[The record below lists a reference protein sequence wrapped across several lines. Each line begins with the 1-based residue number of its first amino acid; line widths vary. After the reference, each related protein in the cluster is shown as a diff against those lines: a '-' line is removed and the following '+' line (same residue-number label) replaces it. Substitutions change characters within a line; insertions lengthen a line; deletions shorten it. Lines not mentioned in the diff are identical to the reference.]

1 LTILTA
7 NDEKKAIEETK
18 KGRYKAALLIP
29 EDYSKKVAIKAGPE
43 VGLFLDN
50 TDGISTET
58 IRNIVQGALQATQS
72 DYVPVREKKGEVLLR
87 DINLYRKVD
96 YNQSLVP
103 GVVIMAIFLGTLT
116 TGAFNLV
123 MDRFLGV
130 DESYLLTPL
139 TKLDMVAGLVVSGLS
154 ITMLIAVVI
163 LTVSM
168 IITGISFSATP
179 TNLASLLVILLLTT
193 TSLLSLMFV
202 LLGRLRHPRV
212 VGIISGFMNVILF
225 FPAERCIPSRAFH
238 CG

>member
-1 LTILTA
+1 M
-7 NDEKKAIEETK
+7 
-18 KGRYKAALLIP
+18 
-29 EDYSKKVAIKAGPE
+29 
-43 VGLFLDN
+43 
-50 TDGISTET
+50 
-58 IRNIVQGALQATQS
+58 
-72 DYVPVREKKGEVLLR
+72 REKTGEVLLR
-87 DINLYRKVD
+87 DISLYQKVD

-139 TKLDMVAGLVVSGLS
+139 AKLDIVAGLVISGLS

-163 LTVSM
+163 LSVSM
-168 IITGISFSATP
+168 LITGISFSRT
-179 TNLASLLVILLLTT
+179 LMHFASLLVILLLST

-212 VGIISGFMNVILF
+212 VGIVSSFMNVILF
-225 FPAERCIPSRAFH
+225 SPAVRCIPSRVFR
-238 CG
+238 CGQRCLPKLTPRPTLCMH

>member
-1 LTILTA
+1 MSDFTFGQ
-7 NDEKKAIEETK
+7 EH
-18 KGRYKAALLIP
+18 
-29 EDYSKKVAIKAGPE
+29 V
-43 VGLFLDN
+43 
-50 TDGISTET
+50 ISSET
-58 IRNIVQGALQATQS
+58 IRNTVLGALQATRLE
-72 DYVPVREKKGEVLLR
+72 YVPVREKTGEVLLR
-87 DINLYRKVD
+87 DISLYQKVD

-139 TKLDMVAGLVVSGLS
+139 AKLDIVAGLVISGLS

-163 LTVSM
+163 LSVSM
-168 IITGISFSATP
+168 LITGISFSRT
-179 TNLASLLVILLLTT
+179 LMHFASLLVILLLST

-212 VGIISGFMNVILF
+212 VGIVSSFMNVILF
-225 FPAERCIPSRAFH
+225 SPAVRCIPSRVFR
-238 CG
+238 CGQRCLPKLTPRPTLCMH